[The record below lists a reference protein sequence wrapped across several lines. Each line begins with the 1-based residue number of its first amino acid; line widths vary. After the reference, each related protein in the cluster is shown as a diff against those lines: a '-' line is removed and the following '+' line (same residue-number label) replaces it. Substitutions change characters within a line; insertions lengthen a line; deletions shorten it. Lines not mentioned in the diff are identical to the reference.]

1 MVKITSIN
9 PAYQSL
15 INRCYKKS
23 RQFCHAINRCHRL
36 DISED
41 TPRVEKIW
49 NALEVLLESLPKRE
63 ADNFWNQYN
72 KIHGYT
78 I

>member
-9 PAYQSL
+9 PKYKSL
-15 INRCYKKS
+15 VNRCYKKS
-23 RQFCHAINRCHRL
+23 LHYHTAINLAHHYDLPESTAR
-36 DISED
+36 I
-41 TPRVEKIW
+41 EKLW
-49 NALEVLLESLPKRE
+49 DSLEVLLESLPKRE